1 MASTTSD
8 FSKVKREIDVGL
20 GSIGRVRITA
30 ALARIPERRMTIY
43 AIAAATGLKRVDIK
57 ANLSHLVRIGWV
69 NAYASPPPTKYQIN
83 LSNTTACRWV
93 EFLRSSGYFH
103 AVDSEFA

>member
-8 FSKVKREIDVGL
+8 FSRVKREIEVGL

-30 ALARIPERRMTIY
+30 ALARNPDRRLTIY
-43 AIAAATGLKRVDIK
+43 AISAATGLKRVDIK

-69 NAYASPPPTKYQIN
+69 NAYSSPPPTKYQIN
-83 LSNTTACRWV
+83 LSNATASRWA

-103 AVDSEFA
+103 SELA